1 MCEAKPQGTA
11 RAPQGA
17 SVLSQ
22 ARRIDKPDTRRASI
36 SPSRSADLW
45 RRRRRREAWNRRGH
59 RQLEVV
65 RTEGCRGLRANLL
78 HDVGGVALVAVGGL
92 GDHHVTIAVAY
103 LGRGIDV
110 GEAAHFLEPL
120 LIGYRQ
126 LHAAGVF
133 RRAAPGQADSF
144 GVGFGREVDD
154 ALRMRQLGRNWP
166 ALRSAAQRR

>member
-22 ARRIDKPDTRRASI
+22 ARRIDKPGTRRASI
-36 SPSRSADLW
+36 SPWRSADLW
-45 RRRRRREAWNRRGH
+45 RRRRRRDAWKRRGH

-92 GDHHVTIAVAY
+92 GDHHVTIAVAH
-103 LGRGIDV
+103 LGSGIDV
-110 GEAAHFLEPL
+110 GEAAPFLEPL
-120 LIGYRQ
+120 LVGYRQ
-126 LHAAGVF
+126 VREFPILFAALRAHQAKARQVLQRLAAGVF
-133 RRAAPGQADSF
+133 RRAAPDQADSL
-144 GVGFGREVDD
+144 GV
-154 ALRMRQLGRNWP
+154 
-166 ALRSAAQRR
+166 